1 MAVMVSMSGL
11 RRTRWYEYI
20 VRFVFGGMV
29 TVMAGLIA
37 KKFGP
42 EIGGLFLAFPSI
54 FPASATLVEKHEMEK
69 KEEKGLN
76 GTQRGIEAASVDA
89 AGASIGTIGLVAFAV
104 TVWLFITQYPPWIV
118 LAAATVV
125 WLTVSVTLWH
135 IRDKWL

>member
-76 GTQRGIEAASVDA
+76 GTERGIQAASVDA
-89 AGASIGTIGLVAFAV
+89 AGASIGTIGLAGFAV

-118 LAAATVV
+118 LAAATGM

-135 IRDKWL
+135 VRDKWL